1 MRFDVLT
8 LFPELFDPFM
18 KVGVT
23 RRAYATRQVDVRLW
37 PLRDFADDNYR
48 RVDDRPYGGGP
59 GMVMLVEPLERALA
73 ALRADRAE
81 PEGAQAPVILF
92 SPAGAPLTQARVQRL
107 AASPGA
113 VLLCGRYEGID
124 QRVVEVLGAEELS
137 VGDFVL
143 SGGEIAALAVV
154 EAVARLLPG
163 VLGDGE
169 STVEESHESGLVEY
183 PQYTRP
189 PEFRGRA
196 VPEVLLSGDHGRIR
210 DWRRASAVE
219 RTRRRDEAEGRGAE
233 RPGTEQ
239 EQRTAQEEGP

>member
-1 MRFDVLT
+1 MKVDVLT
-8 LFPELFDPFM
+8 LFPSILQAALDESILRIAREKGALDA
-18 KVGVT
+18 V
-23 RRAYATRQVDVRLW
+23 LW
-37 PLRDFADDNYR
+37 NPRDFTSDR
-48 RVDDRPYGGGP
+48 HRTVDDRPYGGGP
-59 GMVMLVEPLERALA
+59 GMVMKPDPVVLCAEKARETRGPGRVIVLTPAGRRFTQALA
-73 ALRADRAE
+73 REYAR
-81 PEGAQAPVILF
+81 EGHL
-92 SPAGAPLTQARVQRL
+92 
-107 AASPGA
+107 
-113 VLLCGRYEGID
+113 VLVCGRYEGID

>member
-1 MRFDVLT
+1 LKVDVLT
-8 LFPELFDPFM
+8 LFPSILQAALDESILRIAREKGALDL
-18 KVGVT
+18 V
-23 RRAYATRQVDVRLW
+23 LW
-37 PLRDFADDNYR
+37 NPRDFTSDR
-48 RVDDRPYGGGP
+48 HRTVDDRPYGGGP
-59 GMVMLVEPLERALA
+59 GMVMKPDPLVLC
-73 ALRADRAE
+73 AE
-81 PEGAQAPVILF
+81 KARESRGPGRVIVLT
-92 SPAGAPLTQARVQRL
+92 PAGRRFTQAVAREYAREEHL
-107 AASPGA
+107 

-163 VLGDGE
+163 VLGDDA

-189 PEFRGRA
+189 PEFRGRT

-219 RTRRRDEAEGRGAE
+219 RTRRRDEDERRVAGQAEA
-233 RPGTEQ
+233 
-239 EQRTAQEEGP
+239 QRTVQEDEP